1 MAHDNGVRTI
11 LELGRNAWKAGRP
24 DAAGVL
30 VDAAAYYRAFYAAAL
45 RAKRSIILSGW
56 QFDSGV
62 PLLRGIDAPPGAEV
76 RLLKLLNR
84 LCEKNPELEIYI
96 LAWDFH
102 VVFSLEREWMQ
113 LLYFEW
119 ATNHRLHFR
128 FDDTQAAQGAHH
140 QKFVVIDRSISF
152 VGGIDLCEARWDDR
166 RHLQQ
171 NPSRLSHGAPVKPYH
186 DVQAFLVGCEGADI
200 LRELFA
206 DRWARTEGP
215 EVALPECAVD
225 ATLEA
230 GFLGAGADAL
240 ALGSGSVAFSRTDAR
255 APQQTVREV
264 ERLLV
269 DAITAAERLIY
280 IETQYFSS
288 RAICDALVSRMR
300 QAERQRLEIVMV
312 INAKPEAVKEEL
324 AVGLR
329 QAKILK
335 RLAQTAGE
343 TGHRLGVYH
352 TRCDGEAPDRPSTY
366 IHSKLLLVD
375 DRFLTVGS
383 ANLTNRSMG
392 VDTELHV
399 SWEATG
405 MSDEDQQLRQR
416 LEALRVSL
424 LAEHTGLDHDAA
436 LAPAT
441 DLGNVEGLVARLD
454 GLTTLP
460 QARLTRHVLASP
472 GERWIMHLID
482 PEALPFDP
490 AEPEYDEDSDGA
502 AEERNHSRSWFATGI
517 EALRRR
523 LGAR

>member
-1 MAHDNGVRTI
+1 MAPEDGARTI
-11 LELGRNAWKAGRP
+11 LQLGRNAWKAARP

-45 RAKRSIILSGW
+45 QAKRSIILSGW

-62 PLLRGIDAPPGAEV
+62 PLLRGRDAPPGAEV

-84 LCEKNPELEIYI
+84 LCERTPELEVYI
-96 LAWDFH
+96 LAWNFH

-113 LLYFEW
+113 TLYFEW
-119 ATNHRLHFR
+119 ATNRRVHFR

-140 QKFVVIDRSISF
+140 QKFVVVDRSVSF

-166 RHLQQ
+166 RHQQ
-171 NPSRLSHGAPVKPYH
+171 HNPLRHSHGAPTKPYH
-186 DVQAFLVGCEGADI
+186 DVQAYLLGCETADV

-215 EVALPECAVD
+215 EVALPECEFDPAL
-225 ATLEA
+225 AA
-230 GFLGAGADAL
+230 GFSEQGPDAL
-240 ALGSGSVAFSRTDAR
+240 PLGSGAVAFSRTDAR

-269 DAITAAERLIY
+269 DAIMAADRSIY

-288 RAICDALVSRMR
+288 RAICEALVARMR
-300 QAERQRLEIVMV
+300 QAERPGLEIVMV
-312 INAKPEAVKEEL
+312 INAKPEALKEEL

-329 QAKILK
+329 QAKILT
-335 RLAQTAGE
+335 RLAQTAGG
-343 TGHRLGVYH
+343 TGHRLGIYH
-352 TRCDGEAPDRPSTY
+352 TLSAGDAPERPSTY
-366 IHSKLLLVD
+366 IHSKLLVVD

-405 MSDEDQQLRQR
+405 SSEHDAQLRQR
-416 LEALRVSL
+416 IEAFRVSL
-424 LAEHTGLDHDAA
+424 LAEHTGLDHDEA
-436 LAPAT
+436 LAAAT
-441 DLGNVEGLVARLD
+441 DLGSVDGLVARLD
-454 GLTTLP
+454 GLTRLP
-460 QARLTRHVLASP
+460 NARLTRHALASA
-472 GERWIMHLID
+472 GERWIMHVID
-482 PEALPFDP
+482 PDALPFDP
-490 AEPEYDEDSDGA
+490 AEPEYDRDSEG
-502 AEERNHSRSWFATGI
+502 AEEERDHSKSWFASGI
-517 EALRRR
+517 DALRRQ
-523 LGAR
+523 LGSR